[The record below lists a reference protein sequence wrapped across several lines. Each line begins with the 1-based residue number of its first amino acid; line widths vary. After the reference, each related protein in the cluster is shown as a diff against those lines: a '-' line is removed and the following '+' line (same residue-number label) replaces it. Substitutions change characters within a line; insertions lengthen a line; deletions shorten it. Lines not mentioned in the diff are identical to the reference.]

1 MRHRDYMQLAIE
13 QALVA
18 RELGEVPVGCVIV
31 KEREVIATGYNRRE
45 TVNNAL
51 AHAEIMAI
59 NAACERVNSWRLNG
73 CTIYVTL
80 EPCFMCMGALLNAR
94 VDTLV
99 FGVNEDKTGG
109 CGGLIN
115 MNEVRFPHRMEVI
128 QGICEIEC
136 QALVKSFFKE
146 IRQK

>member
-13 QALVA
+13 QALIA
-18 RELGEVPVGCVIV
+18 KELGEVPVGCVIV
-31 KEREVIATGYNRRE
+31 KDRAVIATGYNKRE

-51 AHAEIMAI
+51 SHAEIVAI
-59 NAACERVNSWRLNG
+59 NTACERVNSWRLCG

-80 EPCFMCMGALLNAR
+80 EPCLMCMGALLNAR

-99 FGVNEDKTGG
+99 FGVNEDRTGG

-115 MNEVRFPHRMEVI
+115 MNEVKFPHKVEVI
-128 QGICEIEC
+128 QGICEAEC
-136 QALVKSFFKE
+136 LALVQGFFKE